1 MAHAAKLA
9 ENVWLLQ
16 PFMQDRLTWTQAA
29 FARILR
35 PAVRLALAMGLKH
48 PQLEEV
54 LRDLLVDEARNL
66 WVKKGGAKPNL
77 SQLSTTTG
85 LNRKDVTAR
94 VRDTRTVLPATE
106 SSAAAK
112 AYTAWIQVVAE
123 DESLRKLPL
132 VDSGAG
138 HSFEL
143 LSRFA
148 TRGNVHHRTVLEE
161 LQRLNLVAVSEGEVH
176 LLGDSFLPTASLRD
190 MLAFLGDN
198 VRDHLQ
204 AAVSNTLG
212 EQPRMLERAVYA
224 SGLTLDDC
232 ERIHQL
238 TREHWDA
245 VHHRLVRE
253 MTDAVQQSDGQGAGR
268 MRVGIYTYYEDE
280 RGSSHSTDVPEMHA
294 EKGVDLSDAPD
305 SMIENRGQAS

>member
-1 MAHAAKLA
+1 
-9 ENVWLLQ
+9 
-16 PFMQDRLTWTQAA
+16 MQDRLSWTQAA
-29 FARILR
+29 FERILR

-48 PQLEEV
+48 AQLEEV
-54 LRDLLVDEARNL
+54 LRDLLLDEARSL
-66 WVKKGGAKPNL
+66 WLKQGEAKPNL

-94 VRDTRTVLPATE
+94 VRATRTPLPATE
-106 SSAAAK
+106 GSAAAK
-112 AYTAWIQVVAE
+112 AYTAWLQLVAE
-123 DESLRKLPL
+123 EPLHRRLP
-132 VDSGAG
+132 VADSGDG
-138 HSFEL
+138 PSFEL

-148 TRGNVHHRTVLEE
+148 TRGNVHHRAVLDE
-161 LQRLNLVAVSEGEVH
+161 LQRLNLANVADGVAEMT
-176 LLGDSFLPTASLRD
+176 GDGFVPAASLQD

-224 SGLTLDDC
+224 SGLALEDC

-238 TREHWDA
+238 TREHWDT

-253 MTDAVQQSDGQGAGR
+253 MAESVSQADGQGGGR
-268 MRVGIYTYYEDE
+268 LRVGIYTYYEESQNLGQELDGP
-280 RGSSHSTDVPEMHA
+280 RA
-294 EKGVDLSDAPD
+294 ETIK
-305 SMIENRGQAS
+305 

>member
-1 MAHAAKLA
+1 
-9 ENVWLLQ
+9 
-16 PFMQDRLTWTQAA
+16 MQDRLTWTQAA

-66 WVKKGGAKPNL
+66 WLKKGGAKPNL

-94 VRDTRTVLPATE
+94 VRDTRSVLPATQ

-112 AYTAWIQVVAE
+112 AYTAWLQVVTE

-132 VDSGAG
+132 ADSGAG
-138 HSFEL
+138 YSFEL

-161 LQRLNLVAVSEGEVH
+161 LQRLQLVTLSEGEVH
-176 LLGDSFLPTASLRD
+176 LFGDSFLPTTSLRD

-212 EQPRMLERAVYA
+212 EEPRMLERAVYA
-224 SGLTLDDC
+224 SGLTLGDC

-238 TREHWDA
+238 TREHWDS

-253 MTDAVQQSDGQGAGR
+253 MTDAVQQSCGLGVGR

-280 RGSSHSTDVPEMHA
+280 RGPLHSTD
-294 EKGVDLSDAPD
+294 AP
-305 SMIENRGQAS
+305 IQ

>member
-1 MAHAAKLA
+1 MH
-9 ENVWLLQ
+9 
-16 PFMQDRLTWTQAA
+16 DRLSWTQAA

-66 WVKKGGAKPNL
+66 WLKKDGSKPNL
-77 SQLSTTTG
+77 SQLATTTG

-94 VRDTRTVLPATE
+94 VRDTRAVLPATE

-112 AYTAWIQVVAE
+112 AYTAWLQVVSE
-123 DESLRKLPL
+123 DESQRTLPL
-132 VDSGAG
+132 ADSGVG

-161 LQRLNLVAVSEGEVH
+161 LQRLKLVTLSDGEVH
-176 LLGDSFLPTASLRD
+176 LLGDSFLPTASVRD

-212 EQPRMLERAVYA
+212 QQPRMLERAVYA
-224 SGLTLDDC
+224 SGLTLEDC
-232 ERIHQL
+232 ERIHKL
-238 TREHWDA
+238 TRQHWDTI
-245 VHHRLVRE
+245 HHQLVRE
-253 MTDAVQQSDGQGAGR
+253 MTDAVEQSDGQGAGR
-268 MRVGIYTYYEDE
+268 MRVGIYTYYENEQDSRQPVE
-280 RGSSHSTDVPEMHA
+280 ATVTAVEPDVNLPGPSEPVK
-294 EKGVDLSDAPD
+294 EK
-305 SMIENRGQAS
+305 R

>member
-1 MAHAAKLA
+1 
-9 ENVWLLQ
+9 
-16 PFMQDRLTWTQAA
+16 MQDRLSWTQAA
-29 FARILR
+29 LARILR

-66 WVKKGGAKPNL
+66 WKNKNESKPNL
-77 SQLSTTTG
+77 SQLATTTG

-112 AYTAWIQVVAE
+112 AYTAWLQVVAE
-123 DESLRKLPL
+123 DTSHRTLPL
-132 VDSGAG
+132 ADSGEG

-143 LSRFA
+143 LSRVA

-161 LQRLNLVAVSEGEVH
+161 LQRLNLVTLSDGEVH
-176 LLGDSFLPTASLRD
+176 LLGDSFTPTASVRD

-212 EQPRMLERAVYA
+212 QQPRMLERAVFA
-224 SGLTLDDC
+224 SGLSLEDC
-232 ERIHQL
+232 ERIQQL
-238 TREHWDA
+238 SRQHWEK
-245 VHHRLVRE
+245 VHNLLVRE
-253 MTDAVQQSDGQGAGR
+253 MTDAVEQSDGQGVGR
-268 MRVGIYTYYEDE
+268 IRVGIYAYHE
-280 RGSSHSTDVPEMHA
+280 RERDTPDGA
-294 EKGVDLSDAPD
+294 DAPRETSEPAKRNTDELDATRPAKD
-305 SMIENRGQAS
+305 S

>member
-1 MAHAAKLA
+1 MH
-9 ENVWLLQ
+9 
-16 PFMQDRLTWTQAA
+16 DRLTWTQAA

-66 WVKKGGAKPNL
+66 WLKKDGSRPNL
-77 SQLSTTTG
+77 SQLATTTG

-94 VRDTRTVLPATE
+94 VRDTRPVLPATE
-106 SSAAAK
+106 GSAAAK
-112 AYTAWIQVVAE
+112 AYTAWLQVVAE
-123 DESLRKLPL
+123 DESQRTLPL
-132 VDSGAG
+132 ADSGAG

-143 LSRFA
+143 LARFA

-161 LQRLNLVAVSEGEVH
+161 LQRLNLVAVAGSEVK
-176 LLGDSFLPTASLRD
+176 LLGGSFVPAGSVRD

-212 EQPRMLERAVYA
+212 QQPRMLERAVYA
-224 SGLTLDDC
+224 SGLEPDDC

-238 TREHWDA
+238 TRQHWDTI
-245 VHHRLVRE
+245 HHQLVRE
-253 MTDAVQQSDGQGAGR
+253 MTEAVERCDGQGAAR
-268 MRVGIYTYYEDE
+268 MRVGIYAYYENE
-280 RGSSHSTDVPEMHA
+280 RDVPA
-294 EKGVDLSDAPD
+294 PVKAPD
-305 SMIENRGQAS
+305 DAGLAPVSGPVKEKR

>member
-1 MAHAAKLA
+1 
-9 ENVWLLQ
+9 
-16 PFMQDRLTWTQAA
+16 MQDRLSWTQAA
-29 FARILR
+29 LARILQ

-66 WVKKGGAKPNL
+66 WSKKDKSKPNL
-77 SQLSTTTG
+77 SQLATTTG

-112 AYTAWIQVVAE
+112 AYTAWLQVVAE
-123 DESLRKLPL
+123 DTSQRTLPL
-132 VDSGAG
+132 ADSGQG

-161 LQRLNLVAVSEGEVH
+161 LQRLNLVTLSDGEVH
-176 LLGDSFLPTASLRD
+176 LLGDSFTPTASVRD

-212 EQPRMLERAVYA
+212 QQPRMLERAVFA
-224 SGLTLDDC
+224 SGLSLEDC
-232 ERIHQL
+232 ERIQQL
-238 TREHWDA
+238 SRQQWEK
-245 VHHRLVRE
+245 VHNLLVRE
-253 MTDAVQQSDGQGAGR
+253 MTDAVEQSDGQGVGR
-268 MRVGIYTYYEDE
+268 IRVGIYAHYERE
-280 RGSSHSTDVPEMHA
+280 RDTPDGA
-294 EKGVDLSDAPD
+294 DAP
-305 SMIENRGQAS
+305 IETSEPTERNTDKLETSRPVKDF

>member
-1 MAHAAKLA
+1 
-9 ENVWLLQ
+9 
-16 PFMQDRLTWTQAA
+16 MQDRLSWTQAA
-29 FARILR
+29 LARILR

-66 WVKKGGAKPNL
+66 WNKKDGSKPNL
-77 SQLSTTTG
+77 SQLATTTG

-112 AYTAWIQVVAE
+112 AYTAWLQVVAE
-123 DESLRKLPL
+123 DTSQRTLPL
-132 VDSGAG
+132 ADSGDG

-161 LQRLNLVAVSEGEVH
+161 LQRLNLVTLSDGEVH
-176 LLGDSFLPTASLRD
+176 LLGDSFTPTASVRD

-212 EQPRMLERAVYA
+212 QQPRMLERAVFA
-224 SGLTLDDC
+224 SGLSLEDC
-232 ERIHQL
+232 ERIQQL
-238 TREHWDA
+238 SRQQWEK
-245 VHHRLVRE
+245 VHHLLVRE
-253 MTDAVQQSDGQGAGR
+253 MTDAVEQSDGQGAGR
-268 MRVGIYTYYEDE
+268 MRVGIYAYYEKE
-280 RGSSHSTDVPEMHA
+280 RDTSEGVDVPA
-294 EKGVDLSDAPD
+294 EPAQRNVDELDASRPVKD
-305 SMIENRGQAS
+305 

>member
-1 MAHAAKLA
+1 MH
-9 ENVWLLQ
+9 
-16 PFMQDRLTWTQAA
+16 DRLSWTQAA

-54 LRDLLVDEARNL
+54 LRDLLVEEARNL
-66 WVKKGGAKPNL
+66 WLKKDGSNPNL
-77 SQLSTTTG
+77 SQLATTTG

-94 VRDTRTVLPATE
+94 VRDTRAVLPATE

-112 AYTAWIQVVAE
+112 AYTAWLQVVAE
-123 DESLRKLPL
+123 DESQRKLP
-132 VDSGAG
+132 VADSGAG

-161 LQRLNLVAVSEGEVH
+161 LQRLNLVAFSDGEVH
-176 LLGDSFLPTASLRD
+176 LIGDSFLPAASVRD

-212 EQPRMLERAVYA
+212 DQPRMLERAVYA

-238 TREHWDA
+238 TRRHWDTL
-245 VHHRLVRE
+245 HHQLVRE
-253 MTDAVQQSDGQGAGR
+253 MTDAVEQSDGQGAGR
-268 MRVGIYTYYEDE
+268 IRVGIYTYYENE
-280 RGSSHSTDVPEMHA
+280 REVLQFTGAPLTTAATKVDMPATSEPA
-294 EKGVDLSDAPD
+294 KEKL
-305 SMIENRGQAS
+305 

>member
-1 MAHAAKLA
+1 MANAAKFA
-9 ENVWLLQ
+9 ENRGLFRT
-16 PFMQDRLTWTQAA
+16 FMQDRISWTQAA
-29 FARILR
+29 LARILR

-66 WVKKGGAKPNL
+66 WFAKDGAKPNL
-77 SQLSTTTG
+77 SQLATTTG

-94 VRDTRTVLPATE
+94 VRDTRSVLPATE
-106 SSAAAK
+106 GSAAAK
-112 AYTAWIQVVAE
+112 AYTAWLQVVSE
-123 DESLRKLPL
+123 DESQRTLPL
-132 VDSGAG
+132 ADSGKG

-161 LQRLNLVAVSEGEVH
+161 LLRLNLVALSDGEVH
-176 LLGDSFLPTASLRD
+176 LLGDSFLPTASMRD

-212 EQPRMLERAVYA
+212 QQPRMLERAVYA
-224 SGLTLDDC
+224 SGLTLEDC
-232 ERIHQL
+232 ERIHQVA
-238 TREHWDA
+238 RQHWEA
-245 VHHRLVRE
+245 THHLLVRE
-253 MTDAVQQSDGQGAGR
+253 MTDAVEQSDGQGAGR
-268 MRVGIYTYYEDE
+268 MRVGIYAYYEDE
-280 RGSSHSTDVPEMHA
+280 RDRPHGIEAPVVPLQGA
-294 EKGVDLSDAPD
+294 GQPRASDPLK
-305 SMIENRGQAS
+305 E

>member
-1 MAHAAKLA
+1 MH
-9 ENVWLLQ
+9 
-16 PFMQDRLTWTQAA
+16 DRLSWTQAA

-35 PAVRLALAMGLKH
+35 PAVRLALAMGLKY

-54 LRDLLVDEARNL
+54 LRDLLVDEARGL
-66 WVKKGGAKPNL
+66 WHKKDGSKPNL

-94 VRDTRTVLPATE
+94 VRDERNVLPATE

-112 AYTAWIQVVAE
+112 AYTAWLQVVAE
-123 DESLRKLPL
+123 DESQRRLPL
-132 VDSGAG
+132 ADSGDG

-161 LQRLNLVAVSEGEVH
+161 LQRLNLVALADGEVH
-176 LLGDSFLPTASLRD
+176 LLGDGFLPAASVRD

-212 EQPRMLERAVYA
+212 QHPRMLERAVYA
-224 SGLTLDDC
+224 SGLTEEDC
-232 ERIHQL
+232 EHIHQQ
-238 TREHWDA
+238 TRKHWDTI
-245 VHHRLVRE
+245 HHQLVRE
-253 MTDAVQQSDGQGAGR
+253 MTDAVERAEGQGGGR
-268 MRVGIYTYYEDE
+268 IRVGIYTYYENE
-280 RGSSHSTDVPEMHA
+280 R
-294 EKGVDLSDAPD
+294 DAF
-305 SMIENRGQAS
+305 